1 MKTKWVQSQ
10 KFKGVRWRQHP
21 TRKHGLQFD
30 RYYALRYQVDGERR
44 EEALGWASDAE
55 NWTEEKAAIK
65 LAELKAAIRSG
76 TGPARLSEER
86 RMAKEKREAEEAERK
101 RLEEE
106 RLQQEHDEIS
116 IAEFFEKTYF
126 PQSQADKKKG
136 SWRTE
141 ELLFRN
147 WIKPVIGTKPLKE
160 VSPIHLEKIKSNM
173 AKAGRTPRTIHYCL
187 AVVRQIFNSA
197 KRLSYFADDNPVSKV
212 KKPTTDNRRVRFL
225 SHEEAK
231 TLLDA
236 LKARSQQLHDIA
248 LVSLHCGLRAGE
260 IFNLTWQALDLER
273 GQILVKD
280 GKNTMGG
287 RSRTAYMTTEA
298 KQMFAWRSVLER
310 KHDLVFPNTRGGRI
324 ETISNAFDEVI
335 KSLGWNDG
343 VTDPRHRVVFHTCRH
358 SFASWLVEAGTDL
371 YTVKELLG
379 HQSISMTERYSHLG
393 ANTLRRAVSV
403 LENALRESGKVVSLS
418 DARGTAK
425 E

>member
-1 MKTKWVQSQ
+1 MKTTWIQSNKW
-10 KFKGVRWRQHP
+10 KGVRWRLHP
-21 TRKHGLQFD
+21 TRKHGVQFD
-30 RYYALRYQVDGERR
+30 RYYALRYQVDGERH

-55 NWTEEKAAIK
+55 NWTEEKAALK
-65 LAELKAAIRSG
+65 LAELKKAIKSG
-76 TGPARLSEER
+76 TGPTRLSEER
-86 RMAKEKREAEEAERK
+86 RLAKEKREAAEAERK
-101 RLEEE
+101 RQEEE
-106 RLQQEHDEIS
+106 RLQQERDCITV
-116 IAEFFEKTYF
+116 AQFFEQTYF
-126 PQSQADKKKG
+126 PQCQADKKQG

-147 WIKPVIGTKPLKE
+147 WINPVIGTKPLKD

-173 AKAGRTPRTIHYCL
+173 AKAGRTPRTAHYCL
-187 AVVRQIFNSA
+187 AVVRQIFNTA

-212 KKPTTDNRRVRFL
+212 KKPTADNRRVRFL

-236 LKARSQQLHDIA
+236 LKARSQRLHDIT

-260 IFNLTWQALDLER
+260 IFGLEWRDLDLER
-273 GQILVKD
+273 RQILVRD
-280 GKNTMGG
+280 GKNSMGG
-287 RSRTAYMTTEA
+287 RSRTAYMTDEVR
-298 KQMFAWRSVLER
+298 QMFAWRSALDR
-310 KHDLVFPNTRGGRI
+310 RQDLVFPNTRGGRI

-343 VTDPRHRVVFHTCRH
+343 ISDRRHRVVFHTCRH
-358 SFASWLVEAGTDL
+358 TFASWLVEAGTDL

-403 LENALRESGKVVSLS
+403 LESAIREGGKVVSLAE
-418 DARGTAK
+418 ARGTVN